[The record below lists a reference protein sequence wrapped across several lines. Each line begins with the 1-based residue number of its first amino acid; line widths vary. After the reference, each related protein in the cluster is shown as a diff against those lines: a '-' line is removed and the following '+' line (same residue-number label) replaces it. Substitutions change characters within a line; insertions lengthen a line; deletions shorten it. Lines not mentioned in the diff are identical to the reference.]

1 MEIYTR
7 HFILVIILV
16 ATNSAFAEYAFSC
29 EDGWLQG
36 SEDLDQ
42 YCYKVLGAEVA
53 FYPQYMSF
61 YQCKQECNAIGGKL
75 VHKYLGI
82 SN

>member
-7 HFILVIILV
+7 HFILVITLV
-16 ATNSAFAEYAFSC
+16 AANSAFAKGFAC

-36 SEDLDQ
+36 SKDLHQ

-53 FYPQYMSF
+53 YYPQYMSF

-82 SN
+82 YK

>member
-1 MEIYTR
+1 MKL
-7 HFILVIILV
+7 HCCKG
-16 ATNSAFAEYAFSC
+16 FSC

-36 SEDLDQ
+36 SEDLQQ
-42 YCYKVLGAEVA
+42 YCYKVLGAEVDY
-53 FYPQYMSF
+53 YPQYMSF